1 MRSINFGNDVAESFF
16 LDSATTFRSLKTFS
30 GAAKTVIS
38 DLHHLEGEIV
48 QILVDGA
55 THPDRTV
62 TNGQIT
68 LERSGNIVHV
78 GQHYDSTIK
87 TLRMEAGA
95 ADGVAQGKIMRIH
108 AVTVRFTDTVGAS
121 LGPDVSDLDR
131 ITFRDSSMSMDQ
143 AVPLFTG
150 DKEIAFPS
158 GYDNNAQIVV
168 QQDQPLP
175 MTITAIMRRS
185 NTFDA

>member
-1 MRSINFGNDVAESFF
+1 
-16 LDSATTFRSLKTFS
+16 
-30 GAAKTVIS
+30 
-38 DLHHLEGEIV
+38 
-48 QILVDGA
+48 
-55 THPDRTV
+55 
-62 TNGQIT
+62 

-121 LGPDVSDLDR
+121 LGPDISDLDR